1 MAYFSLFESGST
13 HGSDRYWLL
22 YLQVSHHHLLPFLLF
37 FFFWCGPFLK
47 SLLVFFFWPWGMWDL
62 NFVASDQIQIP
73 CIWRQKVLT
82 TGLSGKSLLCIFC
95 QISFF
100 CVIYLLKESVL
111 SCRVSH
117 ILGFYDTPSDIFSY
131 VSLSSLCPVFCPV
144 RTRGVSRL

>member
-1 MAYFSLFESGST
+1 MAYFSLCESGSK

-22 YLQVSHHHLLPFLLF
+22 CLQVSHHHLLPFCF
-37 FFFWCGPFLK
+37 FFDVDHFK
-47 SLLVFFFWPWGMWDL
+47 SLYWVFFWPRGMWDL
-62 NFVASDQIQIP
+62 NFLASDQLQIP

-82 TGLSGKSLLCIFC
+82 TGMPGKSLLCIFC

-100 CVIYLLKESVL
+100 SVIYLLKEPVL